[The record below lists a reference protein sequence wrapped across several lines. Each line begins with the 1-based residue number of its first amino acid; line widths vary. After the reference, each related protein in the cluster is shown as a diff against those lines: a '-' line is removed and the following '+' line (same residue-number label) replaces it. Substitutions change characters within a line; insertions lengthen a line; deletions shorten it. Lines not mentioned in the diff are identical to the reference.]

1 MTSPVSIG
9 SSTASSQ
16 GLVGVPSFGGSDT
29 LRTQI
34 EPPLN
39 LGFDRISQG
48 LANLFGQQQPTPP
61 VLAPVPAPAPTPGP
75 TPAPSPVPGPAPVP
89 GQPAPQPLP
98 LPGPGGSDILNN
110 LPGIIGG
117 VVGVIGAIG
126 AIGGAFGKTFQKDPK
141 PTPPAPAPVPPGTPT
156 TQPPYTLP
164 PGAPVYVPP
173 PGSTMPAPQPREGA
187 TPLPIGRP
195 PVQAPVAPAPA
206 PVAAPVAPPPAIV
219 VAPPPATPT
228 VPANPP
234 VPAAPAAPAPVTPA
248 QPVAPASR
256 TVTVSR
262 GDTLWAIAARELGDG
277 RRWRE
282 IHEANRGLIKDPNL
296 IYPGQKFVIP
306 GKVAEPIRPVGDRP
320 APIGGDDRTQVRAH
334 TPGINQYRPDGAGAD
349 YRNGPSNCGPT
360 SMAMIARAIGW
371 RDSLSEARL
380 INTLG
385 DIGGTTAEGTSIGG
399 LGKMAQA
406 MGLSVTSQAGS
417 YLAWANGQLAAGK
430 WVIFNGDYHEMNPH
444 RNPAR
449 TSGHYVLCYG
459 LEDGQYL
466 VHDPADDR
474 VRRVSPDEMY
484 RFVKAHPSGGF
495 QIAVG

>member
-1 MTSPVSIG
+1 MTSPATIAASA
-9 SSTASSQ
+9 ASSQ
-16 GLVGVPSFGGSDT
+16 GLVGVPALGATAGT
-29 LRTQI
+29 VRTQI
-34 EPPLN
+34 EPPVS

-61 VLAPVPAPAPTPGP
+61 VLAPVPAPGPAPQPGPAP
-75 TPAPSPVPGPAPVP
+75 TPAPPVPQPQPQPVP
-89 GQPAPQPLP
+89 MPK
-98 LPGPGGSDILNN
+98 PGGSDLLNN

-126 AIGGAFGKTFQKDPK
+126 AIGGAFGKTFQKDPQ
-141 PTPPAPAPVPPGTPT
+141 PTPPTPAPVPPGTPT
-156 TQPPYTLP
+156 TRPPYAMP
-164 PGAPVYVPP
+164 PGAPVYLPP
-173 PGSTMPAPQPREGA
+173 PGSATPAPAPQPRDGA

-195 PVQAPVAPAPA
+195 PVQAPVAPAP
-206 PVAAPVAPPPAIV
+206 
-219 VAPPPATPT
+219 
-228 VPANPP
+228 VPAP
-234 VPAAPAAPAPVTPA
+234 VPAAPAPVVVAPPPVSPVTPAPAPA
-248 QPVAPASR
+248 QPVAATPAPVVPAQPASPVPADR
-256 TVTVSR
+256 SVTVVK

-282 IHEANRGLIKDPNL
+282 IHEANRGIIKDPNM
-296 IYPGQKFVIP
+296 IFPGQKFVIP
-306 GKVAEPIRPVGDRP
+306 GKSAQPAAPVVDRP

-334 TPGINQYRPDGAGAD
+334 TPAINQYRPDGAASG

-371 RDSLSEARL
+371 RDGVSEARL
-380 INTLG
+380 INALG
-385 DIGGTTAEGTSIGG
+385 DIGGTTAAGTSVAG

-459 LEDGQYL
+459 LENGQYL

-474 VRRVSPDEMY
+474 VKRVSPDEMY
-484 RFVKAHPSGGF
+484 RFVKAHPSGGH